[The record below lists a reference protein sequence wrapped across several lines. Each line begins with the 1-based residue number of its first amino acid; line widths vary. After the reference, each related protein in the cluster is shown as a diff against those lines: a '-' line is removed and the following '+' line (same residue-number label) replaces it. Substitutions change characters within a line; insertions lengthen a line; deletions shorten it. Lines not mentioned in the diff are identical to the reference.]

1 MSATSRRLNGTY
13 SSFAGVTQPIQNQV
27 FLCLSSWLAAGEI
40 NAASLVQ
47 TKLLDY
53 AFEALSSDQ
62 LFDAAVAAVCFP
74 VFFFARLYF
83 PSPTMTVVI
92 FFMTAQLVLGYS
104 WQDSHLPP
112 LSEAGKGI
120 DVAWV
125 SQL

>member
-1 MSATSRRLNGTY
+1 MYPSAYSHLYPLRRSHYRYISAGGGDGNPY
-13 SSFAGVTQPIQNQV
+13 S
-27 FLCLSSWLAAGEI
+27 L
-40 NAASLVQ
+40 
-47 TKLLDY
+47 
-53 AFEALSSDQ
+53 
-62 LFDAAVAAVCFP
+62 AAVAAVCFP

-104 WQDSHLPP
+104 WQDAHLPP

-125 SQL
+125 SLWFTCIISLTLKLNTQKRFTLVSIGVLAAL